1 MDDKME
7 LSEEELLKISQE
19 IQTLDLKINDLT
31 VDIYDL
37 FEKMAKKGTFSEEYE
52 KEYEA
57 LRNEQR
63 LLEDKKAVLQKRY
76 SDIVKAQ
83 K

>member
-7 LSEEELLKISQE
+7 LSEEELFKISQE
-19 IQTLDLKINDLT
+19 IQALDLKINDLT